1 MSADSFQ
8 LMGMAERGMLPSA
21 FARRS
26 RHGTPTLAIL
36 FSAMGILVLSLM
48 SFLEI
53 VRGIH
58 RLVCVYIRAFSG
70 PILRRLLPD
79 PHNTT
84 TNDEQVEL
92 LNTLY
97 ILATILEYAAF
108 IKLRYA
114 HPELHRP
121 WRIPIGNRGMV
132 ALLSLP
138 MAFLLYILYLAPLK
152 TWLIIGAANLV
163 GCGLYFALSHP
174 STRLCCRFREV
185 PGDMDTAPVP
195 SSGSSS
201 DVDDEEEEE
210 DGLRMEGGEAGA
222 AAGGNK
228 RGMLRYGSD
237 SGYYVA
243 V

>member
-1 MSADSFQ
+1 MK
-8 LMGMAERGMLPSA
+8 
-21 FARRS
+21 
-26 RHGTPTLAIL
+26 
-36 FSAMGILVLSLM
+36 
-48 SFLEI
+48 
-53 VRGIH
+53 
-58 RLVCVYIRAFSG
+58 
-70 PILRRLLPD
+70 
-79 PHNTT
+79 
-84 TNDEQVEL
+84 VEL

-108 IKLRYA
+108 LKLRYA

-138 MAFLLYILYLAPLK
+138 MAFLVYILYLAPLK

-210 DGLRMEGGEAGA
+210 DGLRMEGGADVEEAKDEEEA
-222 AAGGNK
+222 AAAAAAAAAGNK

-237 SGYYVA
+237 SGYYMA